1 MDTDKDILTK
11 LLLDAQ
17 DQDDSIRSV
26 AAGKLKQRQEQD
38 FPDFLLSLSAELLKD
53 TSPPDCRRLA
63 GIIFK
68 NSVEGKYSE
77 DDNRN
82 IKRWIN
88 LDELIKS
95 KIKESLLITL
105 GSSAAEARHA
115 SSQIIGKLAYIEI
128 PSRDWQDL
136 IDILLGNMAHQGAS
150 PPLKQATLEALEYVF
165 EEFLGLK
172 QDAIDGV
179 LDSVIRA
186 MNRTEQS
193 SEVCLAAVKA
203 LHNVLKFANFAN
215 EDCRK
220 RIMTAICNAAKS
232 DEGAIKEGA
241 FGCLTA
247 IVPEYYMVLEPY
259 METILS
265 LTTEALKGGAEKVAL
280 QCIEFWSTICEQVI
294 KLREQKKHFAHV
306 SSTADC
312 RFIEKPLCSLVPVLL
327 GTLLN
332 QEGDVDA
339 LNIFTSATTC
349 LGLVARTIGNA
360 IVPLAMQFV
369 EGNIQMAESR
379 SRKAATY
386 ALGVI
391 LEGPSIDKLAPV
403 VGLLVDRMEDPNIE
417 VRGAAVCTLGRVFE
431 LLHSPALA
439 KRFFTDEDFRRI
451 MAVLSKSGK
460 DVPEVS
466 KEVCRAIYFLA
477 RGYQTI
483 SSEVD
488 HSKKEISSELS
499 PFLSGVI
506 NALLSASELD
516 KKTPFGTRASASAY
530 EALTEVVRVSNIH
543 DYKASIAIRVLMPRI
558 MRRLNTALDAE
569 AITSSD
575 KGNKYNLQALLCDLL
590 LVIIQKLGQSCEA
603 DMVKEYAQFVLVLFC
618 RVLTCDC
625 STARDKAALAIGALA
640 RAVGPKFVG
649 LMSIF
654 LQYYNVNLF
663 SPIYL
668 EVIGNIFHV
677 LGDEILPY
685 CDYMMDVLFE
695 GLSERALKPQILSCF
710 GEIALAIGKD
720 FEEYLQ
726 AVIQKLR
733 EADNPRYYAN
743 IFDEDKVDYGSQL
756 RQGIFKAYSGI
767 LRGIKDPK
775 SGLKVA
781 ADLFEFIE
789 AVCKDENRGAS
800 VTYTAVD
807 VLSEFGSTV
816 ESWTQ
821 GLISEVMK

>member
-26 AAGKLKQRQEQD
+26 AEGKLKQRQEHD

-53 TSPPDCRRLA
+53 ASPPDCRRLA
-63 GIIFK
+63 GIILK

-77 DDNRN
+77 HNNRN

-128 PSRDWQDL
+128 LSRDWQDL

-150 PPLKQATLEALEYVF
+150 PPLKQATLETLEYVF

-179 LDSVIRA
+179 LDAVIRA
-186 MNRTEQS
+186 MNRAEQS

-232 DEGAIKEGA
+232 DEAAIKEGA

-477 RGYQTI
+477 R
-483 SSEVD
+483 
-488 HSKKEISSELS
+488 
-499 PFLSGVI
+499 
-506 NALLSASELD
+506 ELD

-590 LVIIQKLGQSCEA
+590 LVIIQKLGGSREV

-625 STARDKAALAIGALA
+625 YTARDKAALAIGALA
-640 RAVGPKFVG
+640 RAVGPKFVD

-685 CDYMMDVLFE
+685 CDYMMYVLFE
-695 GLSERALKPQILSCF
+695 GLSERALKPQILACF
-710 GEIALAIGKD
+710 GEIALAIGKN

-726 AVIQKLR
+726 DVIQKLR
-733 EADNPRYYAN
+733 EADNPRYYDN

-781 ADLFEFIE
+781 ADLVEFIE
-789 AVCKDENRGAS
+789 GVCKDENRGAS